1 MPGCPQFQICKNRRY
16 FFAKHRHRKWFGHI
30 IRAADFIALEHIALL
45 IIGCDKDDI
54 GMLTTIPDFFTQ
66 IQSAAIGE
74 VNIQQC
80 HIKFIFPQLPYRTV
94 KIKNRNDLISIR
106 GQIVCQC
113 PIQKLIVL
121 YN

>member
-1 MPGCPQFQICKNRRY
+1 MFGKVDFQKAIIKQIMPGCPQFQICKNRRY

-30 IRAADFIALEHIALL
+30 IRTADFISLEHIALL

-54 GMLTTIPDFFTQ
+54 GMLTAIPDFFTQ

-80 HIKFIFPQLPYRTV
+80 HIKFIFP
-94 KIKNRNDLISIR
+94 
-106 GQIVCQC
+106 
-113 PIQKLIVL
+113 
-121 YN
+121 